1 MTKFKGIT
9 LMQQHFISTIIFV
22 TRTLLL
28 FAINLALMKKER
40 ATVYDIAKELKI
52 TASTVSR
59 ALNDH
64 PHISARTKKAV
75 KRVSEKLSYQ
85 PHGIAAALRNG
96 RSNIIGVIVPAIDRN
111 FFASIIRGIEEMA
124 NKAQYQ
130 IMICQTYEDPSRE
143 AAAIETLL
151 NARVDGV
158 IASLSKKSENFS
170 HYRKVKNT
178 GIPLILFDR
187 ANDEL
192 GVSQVVID
200 DFTGSYKAVEHLI
213 QQGCKRIAHFTSFE
227 KINIYKERLRGYKA
241 ALENHGLPFESELVI
256 ESDLQLADGR
266 KSMEQLLLIRYMPD
280 AVFSTSDLG
289 AMGALQ
295 VLKER
300 NIRIPHQVALVG
312 FSNEPFTMFCD
323 PPLTSIDQHC
333 KRMGNM
339 TSEIFLEEIKASG
352 TSVIPRKVVLMPEII
367 IRESSLKKKV

>member
-1 MTKFKGIT
+1 MVVLI
-9 LMQQHFISTIIFV
+9 
-22 TRTLLL
+22 
-28 FAINLALMKKER
+28 AIHLEWMKKER

-64 PHISARTKKAV
+64 PHISVSTKKAV
-75 KRVSEKLSYQ
+75 KRVSKKLSYQ

-96 RSNIIGVIVPAIDRN
+96 RSNIIGVIVPAADRN

-130 IMICQTYEDPSRE
+130 VMICQTYEDPLKE

-151 NARVDGV
+151 NSRVDGV
-158 IASLSKKSENFS
+158 IASLSKKIENFS
-170 HYRKVKNT
+170 PYEKIKSA

-200 DFTGSYKAVEHLI
+200 DFTGSYKAVAHLI
-213 QQGCKRIAHFTSFE
+213 QQGCKRIAHFTNIE
-227 KINIYKERLRGYKA
+227 KISIYKERLRGYKA
-241 ALENHGLPFESELVI
+241 ALENHGLSFESDLVV
-256 ESDLQLADGR
+256 ESDLQLEDGR
-266 KSMEQLLLIRYMPD
+266 KSMEQLLHLPHIPD
-280 AVFSTSDLG
+280 AVFSSSDLG

-295 VLKER
+295 VLREH
-300 NIRIPHQVALVG
+300 NIRVPQQVALVG

-333 KRMGNM
+333 ERMGNM
-339 TSEIFLEEIKASG
+339 TSEIFLEEIKVSG
-352 TSVIPRKVVLMPEII
+352 NSIIPRKVVLMPEVIV
-367 IRESSLKKKV
+367 RESSLKKKI

>member
-1 MTKFKGIT
+1 M
-9 LMQQHFISTIIFV
+9 
-22 TRTLLL
+22 
-28 FAINLALMKKER
+28 
-40 ATVYDIAKELKI
+40 
-52 TASTVSR
+52 
-59 ALNDH
+59 
-64 PHISARTKKAV
+64 AV

-124 NKAQYQ
+124 NEAHYQ
-130 IMICQTYEDPSRE
+130 VMICQTYEDPSRE

-151 NARVDGV
+151 NSRVDGV

-170 HYRKVKNT
+170 HYRKVKNA

-213 QQGCKRIAHFTSFE
+213 QQGCKRIAHFTNFE

-241 ALENHGLPFESELVI
+241 ALGDHGLPFDSELVI

-266 KSMEQLLLIRYMPD
+266 KSMERLLLLPHMPD
-280 AVFSTSDLG
+280 AVFSSSDLG
-289 AMGALQ
+289 AIGALQ
-295 VLKER
+295 ILKEH
-300 NIRIPHQVALVG
+300 NIRIPEHVALVG

-333 KRMGNM
+333 KRMGNI
-339 TSEIFLEEIKASG
+339 TSEIFLQEIKVPWA
-352 TSVIPRKVVLMPEII
+352 SVIPRKVVLMPEVI
-367 IRESSLKKKV
+367 IRESSLKKKI